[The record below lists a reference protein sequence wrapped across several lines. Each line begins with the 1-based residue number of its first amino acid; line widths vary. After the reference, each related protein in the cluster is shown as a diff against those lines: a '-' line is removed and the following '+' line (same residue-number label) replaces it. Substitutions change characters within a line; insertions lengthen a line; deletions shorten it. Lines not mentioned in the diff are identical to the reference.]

1 MRWWTLLLRAA
12 GVGAGGGHPEPGG
25 GPMLARMRT
34 GWFRTAADLRAYD
47 LLKEHLTPQQQKHF
61 DAYGCFDVVGSR
73 SHKRYRIRIGTVFNV
88 DEYAA
93 DGQYSRSW
101 CFGPVGNL
109 PIGDVLL
116 AQKLALESSEEET
129 LSVANTAVRMY
140 A

>member
-1 MRWWTLLLRAA
+1 MRWWSLLSRAA
-12 GVGAGGGHPEPGG
+12 GLGTEGHADASA
-25 GPMLARMRT
+25 GPMLARTRA
-34 GWFRTAADLRAYD
+34 GWFRTAADVRALELLR
-47 LLKEHLTPQQQKHF
+47 EHLTPEQQKRF
-61 DAYGCFDVVGSR
+61 EAYGCFDVIGSS

-88 DEYAA
+88 DEYGA

-101 CFGPVGNL
+101 CFGPVGSL

-116 AQKLALESSEEET
+116 AQKLSLENFEVEA

>member
-1 MRWWTLLLRAA
+1 MRWWRLLLRAA
-12 GVGAGGGHPEPGG
+12 GVGAEGRHPETGA

-34 GWFRTAADLRAYD
+34 GWFPTAADVRAFELLR
-47 LLKEHLTPQQQKHF
+47 EHLTPEQQKYF
-61 DAYGCFDVVGSR
+61 DANGCFDVVGSN

-88 DEYAA
+88 DEYGT

-109 PIGDVLL
+109 PVGDVLL
-116 AQKLALESSEEET
+116 AQKLALESSEVET